1 MSWDLGVLLLS
12 PGCRNATQISR
23 AKTNFFHRFLRRWWL
38 RSHIRLKTQKRISR
52 WGDERRTIYLLMPFT
67 QLCCIMVQESPQKA
81 VDYVNEGA
89 ADSEWNGL
97 LRVKSSHV
105 PPAIQISGG
114 WNTYVKNAV
123 LWRTGAKGCPLRSL
137 YNFTL
142 TYISEFEGRW
152 EHACWRVFWPVA
164 NLQLNYFAPDN
175 QRVRLLRIM
184 PTALM
189 LCILP
194 RTVTSEISVVEARIL
209 VTIYTKLLGFCSARC
224 CKIFPKLYNE
234 WT

>member
-1 MSWDLGVLLLS
+1 MLTKVLLTVSEMASYASNQAMFLQPS
-12 PGCRNATQISR
+12 KFQGVGIHMLKMQFCDALGQRAAPWGVFTTSR
-23 AKTNFFHRFLRRWWL
+23 LRC
-38 RSHIRLKTQKRISR
+38 
-52 WGDERRTIYLLMPFT
+52 F
-67 QLCCIMVQESPQKA
+67 
-81 VDYVNEGA
+81 
-89 ADSEWNGL
+89 
-97 LRVKSSHV
+97 
-105 PPAIQISGG
+105 
-114 WNTYVKNAV
+114 
-123 LWRTGAKGCPLRSL
+123 
-137 YNFTL
+137 
-142 TYISEFEGRW
+142 SEFEGRW